1 MRKELDQ
8 REREELAGK
17 IESQFG
23 FKLDSQP
30 KYYLKEEKE
39 GRKIFLYT
47 ASSLPELDAA
57 WLGLHYGTLIDGL
70 FCPSI
75 EGAMLMKT
83 AGRNAIEVSRKE
95 LEELMRGNDI
105 ENKKGLS
112 GYVIVKTGEMA
123 CPAMAKE
130 GRLASM
136 TPKSRRI

>member
-1 MRKELDQ
+1 MRKELDKK
-8 REREELAGK
+8 EMEELAVK

-23 FKLDSQP
+23 FRLDPKP
-30 KYYLKEEKE
+30 KYFAKPEKE
-39 GRKIFLYT
+39 GVKLFIYT
-47 ASSLPELDAA
+47 GSSLPELDAA

-75 EGAMLMKT
+75 EGAMLMKD
-83 AGRNAIEVSRKE
+83 AGKSAIEVSRKE

-105 ENKKGLS
+105 EDKKGLS
-112 GYVIVKTGEMA
+112 GYVIVKTGELA

-136 TPKSRRI
+136 TPKSRRV